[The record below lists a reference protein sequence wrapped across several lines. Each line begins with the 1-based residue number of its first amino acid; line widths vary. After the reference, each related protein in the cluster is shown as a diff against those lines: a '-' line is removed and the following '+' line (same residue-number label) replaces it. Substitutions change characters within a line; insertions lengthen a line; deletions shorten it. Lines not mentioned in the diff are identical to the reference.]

1 MDLQLLFDF
10 SLIIILSSKI
20 MLSYLI
26 KLQDIQGVV

>member
-10 SLIIILSSKI
+10 SLFIILSSKI